1 MIPTTSTTLF
11 VLISVLLR
19 PGSTNAFSA
28 MPLNRAL
35 FHRRRMPNKNDVSLQ
50 PYAIPF
56 HAGYGSSSRMDK
68 TNNCYTDIDDGKI
81 NHGAIWITDRVNS
94 STFIPLKYL
103 RNISNLV
110 FKKPHR
116 LRKVQYFIARAACTI
131 LLTLICSPMTSFA
144 TAIGGVSPQ
153 VKPLTR

>member
-11 VLISVLLR
+11 VLITVLLR

-35 FHRRRMPNKNDVSLQ
+35 SYRRKMPSKNDVSLQ

-56 HAGYGSSSRMDK
+56 HAGYASSSRSVK
-68 TNNCYTDIDDGKI
+68 TNNCYTDIDDDKI
-81 NHGAIWITDRVNS
+81 NNGATWMTDRIMS
-94 STFIPLKYL
+94 SALIPLKYL

-110 FKKPHR
+110 LKKPHR

-131 LLTLICSPMTSFA
+131 LLTLICSPKTSFA

-153 VKPLTR
+153 IKPFTR